1 MAPRNNTSLAEYGN
15 RVRKWNIDAGHFDP
29 ENFVEDWVGDDEAR
43 DLAVTLVEEEVEEM
57 GQAVSEL
64 RNAVDRDVMDPD
76 DPWIEAEILDASAD
90 IMFTLLGLL
99 TKSGLI
105 DYLPDTMDEVIR
117 SNETK
122 LIEPVVLPNGK
133 IGKNPLYY
141 EEPDIKTILLR
152 R

>member
-15 RVRKWNIDAGHFDP
+15 LVRKWNIDAGHFDP

-99 TKSGLI
+99 TKAGLI